1 MTDDIRNRITLYLYG
16 ELSAEEETRFE
27 EELGR
32 SAALAAAVEEE
43 RLLIETLRRRAVIEF
58 SPADLAECRMNLMQA
73 IRRESEVA
81 HKQSWFARIGAFLN
95 PISSPSWA
103 WQGALALVLVA
114 GGFWGG
120 RATQQFRMAFFDH
133 LPIGQDS
140 VPIDGAALASF
151 EDIPDV
157 RTVSTGFGSSAVE
170 IVVEERRTIRGSAND
185 PQIQALLIAMS
196 RSSNSGRRL
205 DMIDLLRQRAD
216 DRQVRGALIKAML
229 EDENGGARL
238 KALEALAPYKKDI
251 DVRHA
256 LITTLRNDSNPGMR
270 VNAVELLTAEPDR
283 ELVEVLQDVVRYE
296 PNGYVRLRSE
306 QTLAE
311 LNASI
316 GLY

>member
-1 MTDDIRNRITLYLYG
+1 MTEDIRNKVSLYLYG
-16 ELSAEEETRFE
+16 ELSAEDETQFE

-32 SAALAAAVEEE
+32 SATMAAAVEQE
-43 RLLIETLRRRAVIEF
+43 RQLIETLRQRAAIDF
-58 SPADLAECRMNLMQA
+58 GTADLADCRMDLMRA
-73 IRRESEVA
+73 IRQESVISQ
-81 HKQSWFARIGAFLN
+81 KQSWLSRLRTFFN
-95 PISSPSWA
+95 PNTPNFA

-114 GGFWGG
+114 AGFWGG
-120 RATQQFRMAFFDH
+120 RATQQFRMAFFDQQ
-133 LPIGQDS
+133 PIAERGS
-140 VPIDGAALASF
+140 IPIEGAALASY

-157 RTVSTGFGSSAVE
+157 RSISTGPGSSSVE
-170 IVVEERRTIRGSAND
+170 IVVEERRTIRGNAND

-205 DMIDLLRQRAD
+205 DMIDLLRQRTD
-216 DRQVRGALIKAML
+216 DPQVRGALVKAML
-229 EDENGGARL
+229 EDENAGARL
-238 KALEALAPYKKDI
+238 KALDALAPYKQDV

-256 LITTLRNDSNPGMR
+256 LITTLRTDANPGMR
-270 VNAVELLTAEPDR
+270 VYAIDLLTANPDR

-296 PNGYVRLRSE
+296 PNSWVRLRSE

>member
-1 MTDDIRNRITLYLYG
+1 MTEDSRNRISLYLYG
-16 ELSAEEETRFE
+16 ELSADEETQFE
-27 EELGR
+27 EELSR
-32 SAALAAAVEEE
+32 SATMAAAVEEE
-43 RLLIETLRRRAVIEF
+43 RLLIETLRQRTVIDF
-58 SPADLAECRMNLMQA
+58 SPADLGDCRMDLMRA
-73 IRRESEVA
+73 IRRESVIA
-81 HKQSWFARIGAFLN
+81 DKQSWLVRLASFVN
-95 PISSPSWA
+95 PTAHNLA

-114 GGFWGG
+114 SGFWGG
-120 RATQQFRMAFFDH
+120 RATQQFRMAFLDQQPVAE
-133 LPIGQDS
+133 LAPT
-140 VPIDGAALASF
+140 PLDGGALASY

-157 RTVSTGFGSSAVE
+157 RSISTGPGSSSVE
-170 IVVEERRTIRGSAND
+170 IVVEERRTIRGNAND

-216 DRQVRGALIKAML
+216 DPQVRGALVKAML

-238 KALEALAPYKKDI
+238 KALEALAPYKQDI

-256 LITTLRNDSNPGMR
+256 LITTLRSDSNPGMR
-270 VNAVELLTAEPDR
+270 VNAIELLTAHPDR

-296 PNGYVRLRSE
+296 PNNYIRLRSE

>member
-1 MTDDIRNRITLYLYG
+1 
-16 ELSAEEETRFE
+16 
-27 EELGR
+27 
-32 SAALAAAVEEE
+32 
-43 RLLIETLRRRAVIEF
+43 
-58 SPADLAECRMNLMQA
+58 
-73 IRRESEVA
+73 
-81 HKQSWFARIGAFLN
+81 
-95 PISSPSWA
+95 
-103 WQGALALVLVA
+103 LVLVA
-114 GGFWGG
+114 AGFWGG
-120 RATQQFRMAFFDH
+120 RATQQFRMAFFDRQPTTDQGA
-133 LPIGQDS
+133 LS
-140 VPIDGAALASF
+140 IDGGALASY

-216 DRQVRGALIKAML
+216 DRQVRGALVKAML

-238 KALEALAPYKKDI
+238 KALEALAPYKQDA

-270 VNAVELLTAEPDR
+270 VNAIELLTANPDR
-283 ELVEVLQDVVRYE
+283 ELVEVLQDVMRYE
-296 PNGYVRLRSE
+296 PNSYVRLRSE

>member
-1 MTDDIRNRITLYLYG
+1 MTEDIGNRISLYLYG
-16 ELSAEEETRFE
+16 ELSAEDETQFE

-43 RLLIETLRRRAVIEF
+43 RLLIETLRQRATLDF
-58 SPADLAECRMNLMQA
+58 SPADLADCRLDLMRA
-73 IRRESEVA
+73 IRQESA
-81 HKQSWFARIGAFLN
+81 IAGKQSWFSRLAAFFN
-95 PISSPSWA
+95 PTTPNLA

-114 GGFWGG
+114 AGFWGG
-120 RATQQFRMAFFDH
+120 RATQQFRIALFDRQPVVEQAAM
-133 LPIGQDS
+133 PIG
-140 VPIDGAALASF
+140 GGALAAY

-157 RTVSTGFGSSAVE
+157 RSISNGPGSSSVE
-170 IVVEERRTIRGSAND
+170 IVVEERRTIRGNAND

-205 DMIDLLRQRAD
+205 DMIDLLRQRTD
-216 DRQVRGALIKAML
+216 DPQVRGALVKAML

-238 KALEALAPYKKDI
+238 KALEALAPYNQDR

-256 LITTLRNDSNPGMR
+256 LMTTLRSDSNPGMR
-270 VNAVELLTAEPDR
+270 VNAIELLTAHPDR

-296 PNGYVRLRSE
+296 PNSYVRLRSE

>member
-1 MTDDIRNRITLYLYG
+1 MSEDIRNRVGLYLYG
-16 ELSAEEETRFE
+16 ELSAEDETQFE

-32 SAALAAAVEEE
+32 SATLAAVVEEE
-43 RLLIETLRRRAVIEF
+43 RLLIETLRQRETLDF
-58 SPADLAECRMNLMQA
+58 SPAEIADCRMDLMRA
-73 IRRESEVA
+73 IRQEAIVA
-81 HKQSWFARIGAFLN
+81 QQQSWGARLRSIFT
-95 PISSPSWA
+95 PSAPNLA
-103 WQGALALVLVA
+103 WQGALAMLFVA
-114 GGFWGG
+114 AGFWGG
-120 RATQQFRMAFFDH
+120 RATQQFRMAFSDQPPVAEQSA
-133 LPIGQDS
+133 LPK
-140 VPIDGAALASF
+140 DGAALASY

-157 RTVSTGFGSSAVE
+157 RSVSTGPGSSSVE
-170 IVVEERRTIRGSAND
+170 IVVEERRTIRGNSND

-216 DRQVRGALIKAML
+216 DPQVRGALVKAML

-238 KALEALAPYKKDI
+238 KALEALAPYKEDM

-256 LITTLRNDSNPGMR
+256 LMKTLRNDSNPGMR
-270 VNAVELLTAEPDR
+270 VNAIELLTAHPDR
-283 ELVEVLQDVVRYE
+283 ELVEVLQDVVRDE
-296 PNGYVRLRSE
+296 PNSYVRLRSE

>member
-1 MTDDIRNRITLYLYG
+1 MSEDIGNRISLYLYG
-16 ELSAEEETRFE
+16 ELSAEDETQFE

-32 SAALAAAVEEE
+32 SATLAAAVEEE
-43 RLLIETLRRRAVIEF
+43 RLLIETLRQRATLDF
-58 SPADLAECRMNLMQA
+58 SPADLADCRMDLMRA
-73 IRRESEVA
+73 IRQESVIA
-81 HKQSWFARIGAFLN
+81 GKQSWLSRLTAFFN
-95 PISSPSWA
+95 PTTPNLA
-103 WQGALALVLVA
+103 WQGALALALVA
-114 GGFWGG
+114 AGFWGG
-120 RATQQFRMAFFDH
+120 RVTQQFRIALFDRQPVAERGVAP
-133 LPIGQDS
+133 LG
-140 VPIDGAALASF
+140 GGALAAY

-157 RTVSTGFGSSAVE
+157 RSISNGPGSSSVE
-170 IVVEERRTIRGSAND
+170 IVVEERRTIRGNAND

-216 DRQVRGALIKAML
+216 DPQVRGALVKAML

-238 KALEALAPYKKDI
+238 KALEALAPYKEDM

-256 LITTLRNDSNPGMR
+256 LITTLRSDSNPGMR
-270 VNAVELLTAEPDR
+270 VNAIELLTAHPDR

-296 PNGYVRLRSE
+296 PNSYVRLRSE

>member
-1 MTDDIRNRITLYLYG
+1 MSEDIRNRISLYLYG
-16 ELSAEEETRFE
+16 ELPAEEETQFE

-32 SAALAAAVEEE
+32 WAALAAAVDEE
-43 RLLIETLRRRAVIEF
+43 RLLIETLRQRVTLDF
-58 SPADLAECRMNLMQA
+58 SPADLAECRMDLMRA
-73 IRRESEVA
+73 IRQEGVIA
-81 HKQSWFARIGAFLN
+81 GKQSWLSRLAASFR
-95 PISSPSWA
+95 PSTPNLA
-103 WQGALALVLVA
+103 WQSALALVLVA

-120 RATQQFRMAFFDH
+120 RATQQFRMALFDRQPAAERSSAS
-133 LPIGQDS
+133 L
-140 VPIDGAALASF
+140 DGAALAAY

-157 RTVSTGFGSSAVE
+157 RSISTGPGSSSVE
-170 IVVEERRTIRGSAND
+170 IVVEERRTIRGDAND

-216 DRQVRGALIKAML
+216 DPQVRGALVKAML

-238 KALEALAPYKKDI
+238 KALEALTPYNQDI

-256 LITTLRNDSNPGMR
+256 LMTTLRNDSNPGMR
-270 VNAVELLTAEPDR
+270 VHAIELLTAHPDR

-296 PNGYVRLRSE
+296 PNSYVRLRSE

>member
-1 MTDDIRNRITLYLYG
+1 MTDDIRNRIILYLYG
-16 ELSAEEETRFE
+16 ELSAKEETQFE

-32 SAALAAAVEEE
+32 SATLAAAVEEE
-43 RLLIETLRRRAVIEF
+43 RFLIETLRRRAAVDF
-58 SPADLAECRMNLMQA
+58 TAAELGDCRMNLMQA
-73 IRRESEVA
+73 IRQESEVA
-81 HKQSWFARIGAFLN
+81 QKQPWLSRLLAFFHLA
-95 PISSPSWA
+95 PSPNWA

-114 GGFWGG
+114 AGFWGG
-120 RATQQFRMAFFDH
+120 RATQQFRMAFFDQ

-140 VPIDGAALASF
+140 LPIEGGALASF

-157 RTVSTGFGSSAVE
+157 RTVSTGSGSSAVE

-238 KALEALAPYKKDI
+238 KALEALAPYKQDV
-251 DVRHA
+251 DVRQA
-256 LITTLRNDSNPGMR
+256 LITALRNDSNPGMR
-270 VNAVELLTAEPDR
+270 VNAIELLTAHPDR
-283 ELVEVLQDVVRYE
+283 GLVEVLQDVVRYE
-296 PNGYVRLRSE
+296 PNSYVRLRSE

>member
-1 MTDDIRNRITLYLYG
+1 MTDDIRNRSSLYLYG

-43 RLLIETLRRRAVIEF
+43 RLLIETLRRRASVDF
-58 SPADLAECRMNLMQA
+58 SPADLAECRMNLMRA
-73 IRRESEVA
+73 IRQESEIA
-81 HKQSWFARIGAFLN
+81 RKLGWFSRLGDFLN
-95 PISSPSWA
+95 PTASSWA
-103 WQGALALVLVA
+103 WQGALALALVA
-114 GGFWGG
+114 AGFWGG
-120 RATQQFRMAFFDH
+120 RATQQFRMAFFDRQPADQAP
-133 LPIGQDS
+133 L
-140 VPIDGAALASF
+140 PIDGGALASY

-157 RTVSTGFGSSAVE
+157 RSVSTGSGSSAVE
-170 IVVEERRTIRGSAND
+170 IVVEERRTIRGNAND
-185 PQIQALLIAMS
+185 PHIQALLIAMS

-205 DMIDLLRQRAD
+205 DMIDLLRQRAN
-216 DRQVRGALIKAML
+216 DRQVRSALIKAML

-238 KALEALAPYKKDI
+238 KALEALAPYKQDV

-256 LITTLRNDSNPGMR
+256 LIAALRNDSNPGMR
-270 VNAVELLTAEPDR
+270 VNAIELLTANPDR
-283 ELVEVLQDVVRYE
+283 ELVGVLQDVVRYE
-296 PNGYVRLRSE
+296 PNSYVRLRSE

>member
-1 MTDDIRNRITLYLYG
+1 MTEDIRNKVSLYLYG
-16 ELSAEEETRFE
+16 ELSAEDETQFE

-32 SAALAAAVEEE
+32 SATLAAAVEQE
-43 RLLIETLRRRAVIEF
+43 RQLIETLRQRATIDF
-58 SPADLAECRMNLMQA
+58 GTADLADCRMDLMRA
-73 IRRESEVA
+73 IRQESEVA
-81 HKQSWFARIGAFLN
+81 QKQSWFSRLRAFFN
-95 PISSPSWA
+95 PTTPNLA

-114 GGFWGG
+114 AGFWGG
-120 RATQQFRMAFFDH
+120 RATQQFRMAFFDQQ
-133 LPIGQDS
+133 PVVEQGSI
-140 VPIDGAALASF
+140 PIDGAALASY

-157 RTVSTGFGSSAVE
+157 RSISTGPGSSSVE
-170 IVVEERRTIRGSAND
+170 IVVEERRTIRGNAND

-205 DMIDLLRQRAD
+205 DMIDLLRERAD
-216 DRQVRGALIKAML
+216 DPQVRGALVKAML
-229 EDENGGARL
+229 EDENAGARL
-238 KALEALAPYKKDI
+238 KALDALAPYKQDV

-256 LITTLRNDSNPGMR
+256 LITTLRTDANPGMR
-270 VNAVELLTAEPDR
+270 VNAIDLLTANPDR

-296 PNGYVRLRSE
+296 PNSWVRLRSE

>member
-1 MTDDIRNRITLYLYG
+1 MTDDIRNSISLYLYG

-32 SAALAAAVEEE
+32 SAPLAAAVEEE
-43 RLLIETLRRRAVIEF
+43 RLLVETLRQRASVDF
-58 SPADLAECRMNLMQA
+58 GPADLADCRMDLMRA
-73 IRRESEVA
+73 IRQESEVA
-81 HKQSWFARIGAFLN
+81 QKQSWFSRLGAFFN
-95 PISSPSWA
+95 PITSNWA
-103 WQGALALVLVA
+103 WQGALALMLVA
-114 GGFWGG
+114 AGFWGG
-120 RATQQFRMAFFDH
+120 RATQQFRMAFFDRQPADQVA
-133 LPIGQDS
+133 LS
-140 VPIDGAALASF
+140 IDGGALASY

-157 RTVSTGFGSSAVE
+157 RTVSTGSGSAAVE

-216 DRQVRGALIKAML
+216 DRQVRGALVKAML

-238 KALEALAPYKKDI
+238 KALEALAPYKQEI

-270 VNAVELLTAEPDR
+270 VNAIELLTANPDR

-296 PNGYVRLRSE
+296 PNSYVRLRSE

>member
-1 MTDDIRNRITLYLYG
+1 MTDDIRNKISLYLYG
-16 ELSAEEETRFE
+16 ELSAEDETRFE
-27 EELGR
+27 EELG
-32 SAALAAAVEEE
+32 STPTLAAAVEKE
-43 RLLIETLRRRAVIEF
+43 RLLLETLRLRATLDF
-58 SPADLAECRMNLMQA
+58 SPADLAECRMDLMRA
-73 IRRESEVA
+73 IRQESEVA
-81 HKQSWFARIGAFLN
+81 QKQSWLSRLGAFLN
-95 PISSPSWA
+95 PTATSWA
-103 WQGALALVLVA
+103 WQGGLAFVLVA
-114 GGFWGG
+114 AGFWGG
-120 RATQQFRMAFFDH
+120 RATQQFRMAFFDRQPTADQGA
-133 LPIGQDS
+133 LS
-140 VPIDGAALASF
+140 IDGGALASY

-216 DRQVRGALIKAML
+216 DRQVRGALVKAML

-238 KALEALAPYKKDI
+238 KALEALAPYKQDA

-270 VNAVELLTAEPDR
+270 VNAIELLTANPDR
-283 ELVEVLQDVVRYE
+283 ELVEVLQDVMRYE
-296 PNGYVRLRSE
+296 PNSYVRLRSE

>member
-1 MTDDIRNRITLYLYG
+1 MSEDIRNRISLYLYG
-16 ELSAEEETRFE
+16 ELSAEEETQFE

-32 SAALAAAVEEE
+32 SATMAAAVEEE
-43 RLLIETLRRRAVIEF
+43 RLLIETLRQRATLDF
-58 SPADLAECRMNLMQA
+58 SPADLGDYRIDLMRA
-73 IRRESEVA
+73 IRQESVIA
-81 HKQSWFARIGAFLN
+81 QKQSWLSRLRGFFN
-95 PISSPSWA
+95 PTTPNLA

-120 RATQQFRMAFFDH
+120 RATQQFRMAFFDQQPVVEH
-133 LPIGQDS
+133 SAI
-140 VPIDGAALASF
+140 PIDGGALASY

-157 RTVSTGFGSSAVE
+157 RSISTGPGSSSVE
-170 IVVEERRTIRGSAND
+170 IVVEERRTIRGNAND

-216 DRQVRGALIKAML
+216 DPQVRGALVKAML

-238 KALEALAPYKKDI
+238 KAIEALAPYKQDI

-256 LITTLRNDSNPGMR
+256 LITTLRSDSNPAMR
-270 VNAVELLTAEPDR
+270 VNAIELLTAHPDR

-296 PNGYVRLRSE
+296 PNTYVRLRSE

>member
-1 MTDDIRNRITLYLYG
+1 MTEDIRNRISLYLYG
-16 ELSAEEETRFE
+16 ELPAGEETRFE

-32 SAALAAAVEEE
+32 SAALSAAVEEE
-43 RLLIETLRRRAVIEF
+43 RQLIETLRRRAAIEF
-58 SPADLAECRMNLMQA
+58 GPAQLADCRQDLMQA
-73 IRRESEVA
+73 IRRENIVTG
-81 HKQSWFARIGAFLN
+81 KLSWVSRLRALFT
-95 PISSPSWA
+95 PVMPQVA
-103 WQGALALVLVA
+103 WQGALAMVLVA
-114 GGFWGG
+114 AGFWGG
-120 RATQQFRMAFFDH
+120 RATQQFRMAFFD
-133 LPIGQDS
+133 QRS
-140 VPIDGAALASF
+140 VAEHSGIPGAALAAY

-157 RTVSTGFGSSAVE
+157 RSISTGPGSSSVE
-170 IVVEERRTIRGSAND
+170 IVVEERRTIRGDSND

-216 DRQVRGALIKAML
+216 DPQVRGALVKAML

-238 KALEALAPYKKDI
+238 KALEALAPYKEDM

-256 LITTLRNDSNPGMR
+256 LITTLRSDSNPGMR
-270 VNAVELLTAEPDR
+270 VNAIDLLTADPDR
-283 ELVEVLQDVVRYE
+283 ELVEVLQEVVRYE
-296 PNGYVRLRSE
+296 PNSYVRLRSE